1 MKKTLVIIAFVL
13 LAVLTAVL
21 CALSV
26 LLFLNNKE
34 LKTEIETLKATVEE
48 DDDTDSE
55 ENSDVDTDEDTTED
69 SEDADCEK
77 ESDDG
82 ETIVTSPCDGDI
94 VDNILVIKGSARAFE
109 STILVEVNK
118 TNGTNLYKKVVT
130 VDAADVGLFGD
141 FLVSVDTSGY
151 ADGDVVV
158 KVYSES
164 AKDGSDQSVVEVP
177 VTIGTF

>member
-1 MKKTLVIIAFVL
+1 MKKTLVIVAFVL
-13 LAVLTAVL
+13 LAILTAVL

-48 DDDTDSE
+48 DNDTDSE
-55 ENSDVDTDEDTTED
+55 GNSDVDSDEDTTGN
-69 SEDADCEK
+69 SEDCEK
-77 ESDDG
+77 ESEDG
-82 ETIVTSPCDGDI
+82 ETIVTSPCDGDT
-94 VDNILVIKGSARAFE
+94 VDEVLVIKGSARAFE
-109 STILVEVNK
+109 NVILVEVNK
-118 TNGTNLYKKVVT
+118 TNGTNLYKKVVM

-141 FLVSVDTSGY
+141 FLVSVDTSSY

-164 AKDGSDQSVVEVP
+164 AMDGSDQSVVEVP